1 MTRPPSFMNIILQIS
16 HLMMIYILGIHL
28 YLVI

>member
-1 MTRPPSFMNIILQIS
+1 MNIILQIS